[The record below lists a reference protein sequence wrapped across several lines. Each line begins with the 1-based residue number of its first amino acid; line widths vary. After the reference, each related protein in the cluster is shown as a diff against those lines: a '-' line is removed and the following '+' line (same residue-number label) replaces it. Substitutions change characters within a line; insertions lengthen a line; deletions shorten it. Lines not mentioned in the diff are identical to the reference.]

1 MKTYKWNREIWL
13 DLDNIDLGEFNK
25 TLAPHGVQVEYN
37 LPGLT
42 FYYNDTLLNLKLVP
56 CDISFYSK
64 TGILKLNIVE
74 GFGNLEFYTED
85 LTRSNSV
92 EEYTDEDIEKIRAE
106 LIFAKS
112 INEETDD
119 IEVLVKK
126 EIERRKERIKNLPE
140 PGKPEFILPIID
152 L

>member
-1 MKTYKWNREIWL
+1 M
-13 DLDNIDLGEFNK
+13 
-25 TLAPHGVQVEYN
+25 
-37 LPGLT
+37 
-42 FYYNDTLLNLKLVP
+42 P

-140 PGKPEFILPIID
+140 PGKPAFILPIID

>member
-25 TLAPHGVQVEYN
+25 TLTSHGVQVEYN

-42 FYYNDTLLNLKLVP
+42 FYYDDTLLNLKLVP

>member
-25 TLAPHGVQVEYN
+25 TLASHGVQVEYN

-42 FYYNDTLLNLKLVP
+42 FYYDDTLLNLKLVP

-85 LTRSNSV
+85 LTRSSSV

-126 EIERRKERIKNLPE
+126 EIKRRKERIKNLPE

>member
-25 TLAPHGVQVEYN
+25 TLASYGVQVDYN

-42 FYYNDTLLNLKLVP
+42 FYYDDTLLNLKLVP

-126 EIERRKERIKNLPE
+126 EIERRKERMKNLPE